1 MIEVFH
7 LREARRLCLFL
18 CAVFSRGRGAMQL
31 VRLGRVIYVIMMM
44 RHRRLPAIG
53 VLVVMIAVGAIYV
66 RSWGRGASGGGSSL
80 AEMEKQIGRGR
91 NVPAATWSN
100 YAQKLMEAKRFGDA
114 ASAYKK
120 VLEKEPANRN
130 AKTGAAI
137 ALAKAQNEE
146 EFYKFMSDL
155 TYSDA
160 KLAMDIFDRGECQA
174 WLSQT
179 RFKTLQHEAR
189 AQAMD

>member
-1 MIEVFH
+1 
-7 LREARRLCLFL
+7 
-18 CAVFSRGRGAMQL
+18 
-31 VRLGRVIYVIMMM
+31 MMM
-44 RHRRLPAIG
+44 RHRRLPAIA
-53 VLVVMIAVGAIYV
+53 VLVAMIGIGAIYV
-66 RSWGRGASGGGSSL
+66 RSWGRGAGGDGSSL
-80 AEMEKQIGRGR
+80 ADLEKQVARGGEI
-91 NVPAATWSN
+91 NAQLWTA
-100 YAQKLMEAKRFGDA
+100 YAQKLMEAKRYNDS

-120 VLEKEPANRN
+120 VLSKAPADRT

-146 EFYKFMSDL
+146 EFYKFMTDL
-155 TYSDA
+155 TYSDP

-174 WLSQT
+174 WLGQI

>member
-1 MIEVFH
+1 
-7 LREARRLCLFL
+7 
-18 CAVFSRGRGAMQL
+18 
-31 VRLGRVIYVIMMM
+31 MMM
-44 RHRRLPAIG
+44 RHRRLPAIA
-53 VLVVMIAVGAIYV
+53 VLVAMIAVGAIYV
-66 RSWGRGASGGGSSL
+66 RSWGKGAAGGDSL
-80 AEMEKQIGRGR
+80 AALEKQVSRGGEI
-91 NVPAATWSN
+91 NPQLWTA
-100 YAQKLMEAKRFGDA
+100 YAQKLMEAKRYDDA
-114 ASAYKK
+114 ASAFKK
-120 VLEKEPANRN
+120 VLVKAPGDRT

-160 KLAMDIFDRGECQA
+160 KMAMDIFDRGECQA

>member
-1 MIEVFH
+1 M
-7 LREARRLCLFL
+7 EARRFD
-18 CAVFSRGRGAMQL
+18 
-31 VRLGRVIYVIMMM
+31 
-44 RHRRLPAIG
+44 
-53 VLVVMIAVGAIYV
+53 
-66 RSWGRGASGGGSSL
+66 
-80 AEMEKQIGRGR
+80 
-91 NVPAATWSN
+91 
-100 YAQKLMEAKRFGDA
+100 DA

-120 VLEKEPANRN
+120 VLEKESGNRN
-130 AKTGAAI
+130 AKTGVAI
-137 ALAKAQNEE
+137 ALARAKNEE

-160 KLAMDIFDRGECQA
+160 KMAMDIFDRGECQA

>member
-1 MIEVFH
+1 
-7 LREARRLCLFL
+7 
-18 CAVFSRGRGAMQL
+18 
-31 VRLGRVIYVIMMM
+31 MMM

-53 VLVVMIAVGAIYV
+53 VMVVMIAIGALYV
-66 RSWGRGASGGGSSL
+66 RSWGRGAGDGGSL
-80 AEMEKQIGRGR
+80 AALEKQIARGGS
-91 NVPAATWSN
+91 VPAATWNN
-100 YAQKLMEAKRFGDA
+100 YAQKLMEAKRFSDA

-120 VLEKEPANRN
+120 VLEKEPANRT
-130 AKTGAAI
+130 ARTGAAI

-146 EFYKFMSDL
+146 EFYKFMSEL
-155 TYSDA
+155 TYSDP
-160 KLAMDIFDRGECQA
+160 KTAMDIFDRGECQA

>member
-7 LREARRLCLFL
+7 LREARRLCLFFL
-18 CAVFSRGRGAMQL
+18 RAGFGATCEIWAGR
-31 VRLGRVIYVIMMM
+31 IVIMMM
-44 RHRRLPAIG
+44 RHRRWPAIL
-53 VLVVMIAVGAIYV
+53 VLVVMIGVGALYV
-66 RSWGRGASGGGSSL
+66 RSWGRGAGGGDSL
-80 AEMEKQIGRGR
+80 VSLEKQITRGG
-91 NVPAATWSN
+91 NIPAATWNS
-100 YAQKLMEAKRFGDA
+100 YAQALMEAKRYGDA

-120 VLEKEPANRN
+120 VLEKEPANRT

-146 EFYKFMSDL
+146 QFYLFMSDL
-155 TYSDA
+155 TYSDP
-160 KLAMDIFDRGECQA
+160 KVAMDIFDRGECQA

>member
-1 MIEVFH
+1 M
-7 LREARRLCLFL
+7 
-18 CAVFSRGRGAMQL
+18 
-31 VRLGRVIYVIMMM
+31 MMM

-53 VLVVMIAVGAIYV
+53 VLVVMIAIGAIYV
-66 RSWGRGASGGGSSL
+66 RSWGRGAGGGGSL
-80 AEMEKQIGRGR
+80 ADLEKQIGAGKEIST
-91 NVPAATWSN
+91 ATWAA
-100 YAQKLMEAKRFGDA
+100 YAQKLMEVNRFDAA

-120 VLEKEPANRN
+120 VLEKEPANRT
-130 AKTGAAI
+130 AKTGVAI
-137 ALAKAQNEE
+137 ALARAKNEE

-160 KLAMDIFDRGECQA
+160 KMAMDIFDRGECQA

>member
-1 MIEVFH
+1 
-7 LREARRLCLFL
+7 
-18 CAVFSRGRGAMQL
+18 
-31 VRLGRVIYVIMMM
+31 M
-44 RHRRLPAIG
+44 RHRRWPAIL
-53 VLVVMIAVGAIYV
+53 VLVVMIGVGAMYV
-66 RSWGRGASGGGSSL
+66 RSWGRGAGGGGSL
-80 AEMEKQIGRGR
+80 ADLEKQIAHGGDIKPE
-91 NVPAATWSN
+91 VWSA
-100 YAQKLMEAKRFGDA
+100 YAQRLMEAKRYGDA
-114 ASAYKK
+114 ASAYRK
-120 VLEKEPANRN
+120 VLDKTPADR
-130 AKTGAAI
+130 AARTGVAI

-160 KLAMDIFDRGECQA
+160 KMAMDIFDRGECQA